1 MLLQSLIRHCASNAL
16 RLCSTMKEFKHLP
29 IEWLQRCHYQPRQIF
44 DKDALQDLAN
54 SILAQGLIEPLI
66 VRKTA
71 HQCYE
76 IIAGE
81 RRWRAAMIA
90 GLTEVPCLIGIYSD
104 AQTAAVT
111 LIENIQRQDLNL
123 LEEAGGYQRLHTE
136 FHFSQQE
143 IASLVGKSRSHI
155 ANILR
160 LLTLCESVQNRL
172 SMGQLSL
179 GHARALVGLSPSHQE
194 SLAKQ
199 VQEQEWSVRRLE
211 KEVRLNKFSSIDTSV
226 ILSQSPD
233 ITHLQT
239 QLAERIGTPVQIVT
253 DNEQGGWLKIKFFD
267 NDTLTG
273 LLEKMGLR
281 YD

>member
-1 MLLQSLIRHCASNAL
+1 
-16 RLCSTMKEFKHLP
+16 MKEFKTLP
-29 IEWLQRCHYQPRQIF
+29 IEWLQRGLYQPRQTF
-44 DKDALQDLAN
+44 DKDALQELAN

-66 VRKTA
+66 VRKID
-71 HQCYE
+71 HQRYE

-81 RRWRAAMIA
+81 RRWRAAMLA
-90 GLTEVPCLIGIYSD
+90 ELTEVPCLICDYTNE
-104 AQTAAVT
+104 QTAAVT

-123 LEEAGGYQRLHTE
+123 LEEASGYQRLLTE
-136 FHFSQQE
+136 FNFTQDD

-160 LLTLCESVQNRL
+160 LLTLCESVQSRL
-172 SMGQLSL
+172 RAGQLSL
-179 GHARALVGLSPSHQE
+179 GHARVLVGLTPSNQE

-199 VQEQEWSVRRLE
+199 VFEDEWSVRRLE
-211 KEVRLNKFSSIDTSV
+211 DEVRLSKTPPATSQKN
-226 ILSQSPD
+226 SD
-233 ITHLQT
+233 INHLQT
-239 QLAERIGTPVQIVT
+239 QLAEHIGTPVQIIT

-273 LLEKMGLR
+273 LLERMGLR